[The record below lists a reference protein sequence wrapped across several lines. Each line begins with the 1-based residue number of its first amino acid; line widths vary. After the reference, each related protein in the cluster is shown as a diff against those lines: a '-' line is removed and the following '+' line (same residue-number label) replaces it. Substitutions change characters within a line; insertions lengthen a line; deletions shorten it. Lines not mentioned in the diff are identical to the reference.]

1 MARLGER
8 AKRHIVSGS
17 MLGAGVVLALA
28 LFLIANYFGSKYN
41 RRFDWTQE
49 SLFTLSDKT
58 EQILDDFSGQ
68 VEIIVF
74 LSPAEPLY
82 GPVKELLSAYQD
94 ASSRISVREVDPERN
109 LVEAQSLVDRYE
121 IAQLNVIVFDT
132 GDDRRVVDTADL
144 ADYDYSGMQMGQAPT
159 MTGFKGEQVFTSTL
173 LELMESRK
181 PKVVFTT
188 GHGELKLDDLSPG
201 GLSSARELL
210 GQDNFELEEWMSLG
224 ESDVPEGTDL
234 VVIAGSTSSWLEPEL
249 EMLRHYLHGGGRM
262 LILLDPTLSP
272 TDGLVETGLETL
284 LGDFGVEVGRNIVV
298 DPANPLPFFSA
309 ETIFVNVYDDHVTT
323 RALDQAQLPVV
334 LALARSVA
342 KGEAVEGVT
351 VTELMRTSIEGW
363 GETDLENL
371 DQVERDDFD
380 LQGPVSLGVAVIGD
394 DSETEEIADQEIDMR
409 EAASSP
415 TGSLE
420 LESEQRAGSQMR
432 MIVVGDSDFA
442 SNAQLQNMPNATLL
456 ANMLN
461 WLVDRET
468 LVGIPP
474 KQPEQ
479 VRLSLSRSE
488 LRRITG
494 LVLLGL
500 PGLALG
506 LGIYI
511 FLRRRR

>member
-1 MARLGER
+1 MARLNER
-8 AKRHIVSGS
+8 AKRQIVSGS

-49 SLFTLSDKT
+49 SLYTLSDKT
-58 EQILDDFSGQ
+58 KQILDDLSAG

-82 GPVKELLSAYQD
+82 GPVKELLAAYRE
-94 ASSRISVREVDPERN
+94 SSSQIHVREVDPERN
-109 LVEAQSLVDRYE
+109 LIEAQSLVDQYE
-121 IAQLNVIVFDT
+121 LAQLNVIVFDT
-132 GDDRRVVDTADL
+132 GDDRRVIDTADL

-173 LELMESRK
+173 LELMERRK
-181 PKVVFTT
+181 PKVLFTT
-188 GHGELKLDDLSPG
+188 GHGELKLDDFSPR

-210 GQDNFELEEWMSLG
+210 GRDNFELEEWMSLG

-234 VVIAGSTSSWLEPEL
+234 IVVAGPTSSWLEPEL
-249 EMLRHYLHGGGRM
+249 EMLRRYLRDGGRM
-262 LILLDPTLSP
+262 LILVDPTLSP
-272 TDGLVETGLETL
+272 GDGIVETGLENL
-284 LGDFGVEVGRNIVV
+284 LADFGVDVGRDIVV

-323 RALDQAQLPVV
+323 RPLDQAQLPVV
-334 LALARSVA
+334 LALARSVG
-342 KGEAVEGVT
+342 KGEEVEGVT

-371 DQVERDDFD
+371 DQVEKDDLD
-380 LQGPVSLGVAVIGD
+380 LQGPVPLGVAVMGE
-394 DSETEEIADQEIDMR
+394 DSETEKITDSEVEVT
-409 EAASSP
+409 ESESSVEV
-415 TGSLE
+415 SSE
-420 LESEQRAGSQMR
+420 LESEQKSGDQMR

-479 VRLSLSRSE
+479 VRLSLSTSE

-494 LVLLGL
+494 FVLLGL